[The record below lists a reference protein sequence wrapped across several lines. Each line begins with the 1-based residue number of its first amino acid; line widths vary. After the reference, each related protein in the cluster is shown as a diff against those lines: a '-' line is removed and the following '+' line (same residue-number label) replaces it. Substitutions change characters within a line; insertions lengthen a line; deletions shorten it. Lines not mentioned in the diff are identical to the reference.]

1 MATGK
6 EKRERKHRV
15 SYTLFKGTSLVAYLP
30 LFLFSFKDLLILFD
44 VSVSVCMCLWMQK
57 PELADPLE
65 PELHMAVS
73 LPVWKLGTEFRASGR
88 GVNTLDC

>member
-6 EKRERKHRV
+6 EKRERKHCV
-15 SYTLFKGTSLVAYLP
+15 SYTLFKGTSLLAYLP
-30 LFLFSFKDLLILFD
+30 LLLFSFKDLLILFD

-65 PELHMAVS
+65 LELHMAVS
-73 LPVWKLGTEFRASGR
+73 HPVWKLGTEFRSSVR
-88 GVNTLDC
+88 GVSTLDC